1 MDTRKRGFMFM
12 MCGGIIGAIVGLL
25 IISAMPSDTSPK
37 ELQTVTSDQVLT
49 EEQTYK
55 FSCKNI
61 MNSDILDAKDPDEY
75 KEELIAFVG
84 NVVSVEE
91 SEGNYIY
98 RISDIGLSD
107 GGGIWKAIFPDKFN
121 IGDII
126 IIYGS
131 NAVRE
136 NDIVSIDPKYMEI
149 YRE

>member
-1 MDTRKRGFMFM
+1 MDTRKRSFMFM

-25 IISAMPSDTSPK
+25 IISVMPTDTSPK

-75 KEELIAFVG
+75 KDELIAFVG
-84 NVVSVEE
+84 NIVSVEE
-91 SEGNYIY
+91 SRGNYIY
-98 RISDIGLSD
+98 HISDIGLSD
-107 GGGIWKAIFPDKFN
+107 GGGIWKAVFSDRFN
-121 IGDII
+121 IDDII

-131 NAVRE
+131 NAIRD
-136 NDIVSIDPKYMEI
+136 NNTVSIDPKYMEI